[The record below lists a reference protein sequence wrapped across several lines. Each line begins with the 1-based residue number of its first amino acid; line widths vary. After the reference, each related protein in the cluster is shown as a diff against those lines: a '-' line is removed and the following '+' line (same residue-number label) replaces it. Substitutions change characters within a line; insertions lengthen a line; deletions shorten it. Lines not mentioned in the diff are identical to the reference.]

1 MSEQLNAGTIK
12 GTAFCH
18 TDSDGLWWSGWS
30 IHKATPEQLFA
41 IADSLRRD
49 LLGHYP
55 RLAKD
60 EITRLQAQVAA
71 LTQLYLDERA
81 GCTGVAEDAWD
92 KIKAA
97 KGEAT

>member
-1 MSEQLNAGTIK
+1 MSLTQELRKEIM
-12 GTAFCH
+12 
-18 TDSDGLWWSGWS
+18 GLRKK
-30 IHKATPEQLFA
+30 HKAE
-41 IADSLRRD
+41 
-49 LLGHYP
+49 
-55 RLAKD
+55 LA
-60 EITRLQAQVAA
+60 RLQAQVAA